1 MGRAILVGR
10 RGIGTSVNAF
20 LQMLKG
26 LGPMRLAAI
35 AGVGVSILG
44 FFIYLMSRVA
54 APQMELMYGELD
66 LNDSKAIIEKLQAEK
81 IAFEI
86 RKDGTEIWV
95 PKDRKNE
102 LRVRMAEQ
110 AIPSGGRVAGYEI
123 FDKQDALGT
132 TSFQQNIN
140 YVRALEGELSRTI
153 RSIDRIKTARVHL
166 VLPQREAF
174 SREATEPSASVVL
187 KMSTSQRL
195 ERGQVQ
201 AIQHLIAAAVPRMKP
216 SRISVIDDKGTLLAR
231 GFENDQDQA
240 TQTAEESK
248 LATET
253 RLARTIEDLLER
265 TLGPGRVRANVS
277 VEMDMSH
284 AVTTEET
291 YDPESKV
298 VRSQVTTN
306 EDESNSEGDPPAVSV
321 TQNLPDPNA
330 SGNGS
335 GRSAQK
341 SNKTQ
346 ETVNYEISKK
356 TRNTVREMGEIHKV
370 SAAVLV
376 DGVYEIGPDGK
387 KTYRERSAAEKGQIE
402 ALVKS
407 AIGYTHNND
416 RDDQVTIESM
426 QFAGGEDQYQ
436 AEEPGEFIF
445 GMRRDFVEKVASN
458 LGLSVVAILFLLL
471 VLRPL
476 ISRAIESMQ
485 AGPVGP
491 DGRRLLTA
499 DGTLVPQLTGPG
511 APAMPAPAL
520 GGEEEV
526 IADELID
533 IDKVEGRVKASS
545 IRKIGEIV
553 DKHPEEA
560 LSILRTWL
568 YQET

>member
-1 MGRAILVGR
+1 M
-10 RGIGTSVNAF
+10 NAF

-54 APQMELMYGELD
+54 APQMELLYGDLD
-66 LNDSKAIIEKLQAEK
+66 LGDSKAIVEKLQADKVPYEV
-81 IAFEI
+81 

-95 PKDRKNE
+95 PKDKKNE
-102 LRVRMAEQ
+102 MRVALAEV
-110 AIPSGGRVAGYEI
+110 AVPSTGRIAGYEL
-123 FDKQDALGT
+123 FDKQDALIT

-140 YVRALEGELSRTI
+140 YVRALEGELARTI
-153 RSIDRIKTARVHL
+153 RSIDKVRNARVHL

-174 SREATEPSASVVL
+174 SHDTTEASASVVI
-187 KMSTSQRL
+187 KMQGNQRL
-195 ERGQVQ
+195 QHGQVM
-201 AIQHLIAAAVPRMKP
+201 AIQNLIAAAVPKLKP
-216 SRISVIDDKGTLLAR
+216 SRISIIDDKGTLLAR
-231 GFENDQDQA
+231 GFENDQEA
-240 TQTAEESK
+240 MAQTAEDLRLNTES
-248 LATET
+248 
-253 RLARTIEDLLER
+253 RLARTIEDMLER
-265 TLGPGRVRANVS
+265 TLGPGRVRAEVS
-277 VEMDMSH
+277 VEMDMSR

-291 YDPESKV
+291 YDPDSKV
-298 VRSQVTTN
+298 VRSEVTVN
-306 EDESNSEGDPPAVSV
+306 EGESNSDGEPPPVSV
-321 TQNLPDPNA
+321 TQNLPDPNGA
-330 SGNGS
+330 AGS
-335 GRSAQK
+335 NSRSSSK
-341 SNKTQ
+341 SSKNQ
-346 ETVNYEISKK
+346 DTVNYEISKK
-356 TRNTVREMGEIHKV
+356 TKNTVREMGEIKKI

-376 DGVYEIGPDGK
+376 DGTYETGADGK
-387 KTYRERSAAEKGQIE
+387 KVYRDRTAKEKDEIA
-402 ALVKS
+402 ALVRS
-407 AIGYTHNND
+407 AIGYDKD
-416 RDDQVTIESM
+416 RGDQVTVASM

-436 AEEPGEFIF
+436 TDETGEFIF
-445 GMRRDFVEKVASN
+445 GMRRDFVEKLASN

-485 AGPVGP
+485 AGPMGP

-499 DGTLVPQLTGPG
+499 EGGMVPQLAGPG
-511 APAMPAPAL
+511 APPLPAPAL

-568 YQET
+568 YQES